1 MSPASP
7 SLVARIHRTFSSVR
21 TGIILLILVGIASA
35 VGTVVL
41 QRPLTDAEDLARA
54 YSPQTLAWLDRFG
67 LTDVFH
73 TWWFA
78 GLLALLSINIVLAS
92 LERFPVAWH
101 YVTRPYRRPE
111 PHFLAGLPLQ
121 KEIPVRNES
130 AGVEAAARA
139 FRHLG
144 LKPQRVGEHGEPSSS
159 RASSQREN
167 KEKPSVSL
175 YAEKHRFA
183 RLAAYVVHASLLLIF
198 AGGIADAVWGYRGFV
213 AMTRGEQVDTIKL
226 SDGTQKP
233 LGFTVRCEAAG
244 QENYPDGTPKR
255 WWSKLTVIENGREV
269 HQKDIE
275 VNDPL
280 VHQGLRFFQSS
291 YGSTGQMDG
300 LTLLAKSK
308 NDPALAREIHL
319 HPNQALPLDAET
331 TVQLTAFVPDFVLVG
346 NRIESRSNELNNPA
360 IQLLVNSK
368 AGETKEAETSS
379 RAGETRETKRAVS
392 VKVWLFPNFPG
403 FAHPDESPYAFE
415 FRDIEMGY
423 FTGLQ
428 VAYEPGQWLVW
439 AGVILMGLGLVM
451 AFYFVH
457 VRYWAVPVND
467 GRGRTMLWIGASA
480 SKNRDEFEEGFR
492 KLVHEIEE
500 ELARRESASPA
511 VATNC
516 SAAVQN

>member
-1 MSPASP
+1 
-7 SLVARIHRTFSSVR
+7 V
-21 TGIILLILVGIASA
+21 LLILVGIASA
-35 VGTVVL
+35 VGTVIL

-54 YSPQTLAWLDRFG
+54 YRPETLAWLDRFG

-92 LERFPVAWH
+92 IERLPVAWH

-121 KEIPVRNES
+121 REIPVRSEA
-130 AGVEAAARA
+130 AGVEAAERA

-144 LKPQRVGEHGEPSSS
+144 LKPQRVGEHGE
-159 RASSQREN
+159 RKDKDGA
-167 KEKPSVSL
+167 SL
-175 YAEKHRFA
+175 YAEKNRFA

-213 AMTRGEQVDTIKL
+213 AMTRGEQVDTLKL

-233 LGFTVRCEAAG
+233 LGFTVRCDSAG
-244 QENYPDGTPKR
+244 KEDYPDGTPKR
-255 WWSKLTVIENGREV
+255 WWSKLTVLENGREV
-269 HQKDIE
+269 LQKDIE

-280 VHQGLRFFQSS
+280 VHRGLRFFQSS
-291 YGSTGQMDG
+291 YGSTGQLDG
-300 LTLLAKSK
+300 LTLLARSK
-308 NDPALAREIHL
+308 GDPARTQEIHL
-319 HPNQALPLDAET
+319 QPNQAVSVDPDT

-346 NRIESRSNELNNPA
+346 NRIESRSDQPNNPA

-368 AGETKEAETSS
+368 AETKKGETAPVSGKEAATNS
-379 RAGETRETKRAVS
+379 VN

-403 FAHPDESPYAFE
+403 FAHPDESPYTFDL
-415 FRDIEMGY
+415 RDVEMGY

-439 AGVILMGLGLVM
+439 AGVLLMGLGLVM

-480 SKNRDEFEEGFR
+480 SKNRDEFEEGFQ
-492 KLVHEIEE
+492 KLVREIEE
-500 ELARRESASPA
+500 ELARRENVSPA
-511 VATNC
+511 GATNC
-516 SAAVQN
+516 SAAVHS

>member
-1 MSPASP
+1 
-7 SLVARIHRTFSSVR
+7 
-21 TGIILLILVGIASA
+21 LILVGIASA
-35 VGTVVL
+35 VGTVIL
-41 QRPLTDAEDLARA
+41 QRPLTEAEDLARA
-54 YSPQTLAWLDRFG
+54 YRPETLAWLDRLG

-73 TWWFA
+73 AGWFVA
-78 GLLALLSINIVLAS
+78 LLALLSINIILAS
-92 LERFPVAWH
+92 LERLPLAWR

-121 KEIPVRNES
+121 KEIAVRSES
-130 AGVEAAARA
+130 VGVDAAERA

-144 LKPQRVGEHGEPSSS
+144 LKPQRVGSEEPFGHEPQGKQGL
-159 RASSQREN
+159 ASI
-167 KEKPSVSL
+167 SL
-175 YAEKHRFA
+175 YAEKNRFA
-183 RLAAYVVHASLLLIF
+183 RLAAYVVHASLLMIF

-226 SDGTQKP
+226 NDGTQKAI
-233 LGFTVRCEAAG
+233 GFTVRCDAAG

-255 WWSKLTVIENGREV
+255 WWSKLTVIEDGREV
-269 HQKDIE
+269 SHKDIE

-280 VHQGLRFFQSS
+280 VHRGLRFFQSS

-308 NDPALAREIHL
+308 TDPARATEIHL
-319 HPNQALPLDAET
+319 HPNQVLPLDPQT

-346 NRIESRSNELNNPA
+346 NRIESRSDQLNNPA
-360 IQLLVNSK
+360 IQLLVNSP
-368 AGETKEAETSS
+368 AATAPFG
-379 RAGETRETKRAVS
+379 REPQGKQGAATPVS
-392 VKVWLFPNFPG
+392 AKVWLFPNFPG
-403 FAHPDESPYAFE
+403 FAHPDESPYTFE
-415 FRDIEMGY
+415 LRDIEMGY

-467 GRGRTMLWIGASA
+467 GRGRMTLWIGASA
-480 SKNRDEFEEGFR
+480 SKNRDEFEEGFQ

-500 ELARRESASPA
+500 ELGKRESVSPA
-511 VATNC
+511 VASNA

>member
-1 MSPASP
+1 MSPATR
-7 SLVARIHRTFSSVR
+7 SLVTRIHRTLSSVR

-35 VGTVVL
+35 VGTLIL

-92 LERFPVAWH
+92 LERLPVAWH

-121 KEIPVRNES
+121 KEIPVRSES
-130 AGVEAAARA
+130 AGVEAAERA
-139 FRHLG
+139 FRHVG
-144 LKPQRVGEHGEPSSS
+144 LKPQRVGAHGEPSSS

-167 KEKPSVSL
+167 KDKPSVSL
-175 YAEKHRFA
+175 YAEKNRFA
-183 RLAAYVVHASLLLIF
+183 RLAAYVVHTSLLLIF

-226 SDGTQKP
+226 NDGTQKAM
-233 LGFTVRCEAAG
+233 GFTVRCEAAG

-255 WWSKLTVIENGREV
+255 WWSKLTVIEDGREV

-280 VHQGLRFFQSS
+280 VHRGLRFFQSS

-319 HPNQALPLDAET
+319 RPNQTLPLDAET

-346 NRIESRSNELNNPA
+346 NRIESRSDQLNNPA

-368 AGETKEAETSS
+368 A
-379 RAGETRETKRAVS
+379 RET
-392 VKVWLFPNFPG
+392 KVWLFPNFPG

-480 SKNRDEFEEGFR
+480 SKNRDEFEEGFQ

-500 ELARRESASPA
+500 ELVRRESASPA